1 MQIGLKERLI
11 GAVVLV
17 ILAIIIIP
25 WVLKGGS
32 APSTTVTQKLALP
45 QASTAP
51 SAQTTTYHL
60 ALNGPTGS
68 STVPA
73 AGAAVQSAPE
83 VTSAQTAAAQAPP
96 PTAAKASR
104 QGRASLR
111 AAAQAPTTGKWV
123 VQAGS
128 YGNERNALAVEHQLV
143 KRGLHAYISRYRKS
157 GRTYYRV
164 RVGPYPERAAAER
177 AVKEVQRVA
186 GGRAEVVPGG

>member
-32 APSTTVTQKLALP
+32 APDTTVTQKLALP
-45 QASTAP
+45 QATTAP
-51 SAQTTTYHL
+51 TAQTTYHM

-68 STVPA
+68 SIVPA
-73 AGAAVQSAPE
+73 AGAAVQTAPE
-83 VTSAQTAAAQAPP
+83 VSSAQTAAPVPPPLAAKPSRQVTAPP
-96 PTAAKASR
+96 
-104 QGRASLR
+104 R
-111 AAAQAPTTGKWV
+111 AAPAPATGKWA

-128 YGNERNALAVEHQLV
+128 YGNERNALAIEHQLV
-143 KRGLHAYISRYRKS
+143 KHGLHAYISRYRKS
-157 GRTYYRV
+157 GRNYYRV

-177 AVKEVQRVA
+177 AVKEVQRAA
-186 GGRAEVVPGG
+186 GGRAEVVPES

>member
-45 QASTAP
+45 QATTAP
-51 SAQTTTYHL
+51 TAQTTYHL
-60 ALNGPTGS
+60 ALNGPMGS

-73 AGAAVQSAPE
+73 AGAAVQTAPE
-83 VTSAQTAAAQAPP
+83 VSSAQTAAAVTAPLP
-96 PTAAKASR
+96 AAKPSR
-104 QGRASLR
+104 QGS
-111 AAAQAPTTGKWV
+111 APPRVAPAPAIGKWV

-143 KRGLHAYISRYRKS
+143 KHGLHAYISRYHKS
-157 GRTYYRV
+157 GRNYYRV
-164 RVGPYPERAAAER
+164 RVGPYPERTAAER
-177 AVKEVQRVA
+177 AVKEVQRAA
-186 GGRAEVVPGG
+186 GGHAEVVPET